1 MKKLAIIGFLLVIT
15 SRFCIAQ
22 DVEKV
27 GTVEMSSFSSISKF
41 MSYDFGNYTVK
52 VFLKDNKS
60 GSLNKNND
68 SEEISQNVI
77 VIITSG
83 DIKPEI
89 NGFQIKNIYLEGALN
104 VKIINN
110 YYEIEFK
117 DEISHSTK
125 KYKFNNQ
132 GKIM

>member
-1 MKKLAIIGFLLVIT
+1 MKKLAIIGFLLFIK
-15 SRFCIAQ
+15 SSFCMAQ

-27 GTVEMSSFSSISKF
+27 GNVEMSCFSSITKF

-52 VFLKDNKS
+52 VFLTDNKS

-89 NGFQIKNIYLEGALN
+89 NGFQIKNIYLEGALD
-104 VKIINN
+104 VKAINN

-117 DEISHSTK
+117 DGISKSIK
-125 KYKFNNQ
+125 KFKFNDQ